1 MLVDQNMC
9 FADAPLCAQGSGSH
23 PGDADSEEGDR
34 AASQQRFSAH
44 QFKVSQELQMLSPPV
59 RINSIVTNF

>member
-23 PGDADSEEGDR
+23 PGDADSEGGR
-34 AASQQRFSAH
+34 QGGKSAQIFNTSIQSISRIANVVPSQD
-44 QFKVSQELQMLSPPV
+44 
-59 RINSIVTNF
+59 

>member
-23 PGDADSEEGDR
+23 PGDADSEGDR
-34 AASQQRFSAH
+34 RASQQRFLTVVDE
-44 QFKVSQELQMLSPPV
+44 K
-59 RINSIVTNF
+59 NC